1 MNCLKGPVNDN
12 LDHTSEEEQQKDQQR
27 IGCIESFKSPSL
39 IILTFIEVFE
49 GLHTFNVIFSESKIQ
64 IKQLE
69 ELDDKKTVRRSQT
82 DTVQQATK
90 KYFLQRLFT
99 FSYKDIF
106 SQFAIRK
113 SISILPILKAAQA
126 TSL

>member
-27 IGCIESFKSPSL
+27 IGCIESFKSPLL
-39 IILTFIEVFE
+39 IILAFIEVFE

-90 KYFLQRLFT
+90 KYFLQRLFS

>member
-90 KYFLQRLFT
+90 KYFLQRLFS